1 MIRFACKQCG
11 QRHQRPDEAA
21 GSLIFCECGQANR
34 VPWEST
40 GAWPE
45 EAEEAEEAPQP
56 SRGPSDEDKNDRL
69 PQRSRSAAARRRPQ
83 RPRHPGRC
91 LDHQDCEAQH
101 RCSACGEEFCS
112 RCVVSFQGHML
123 CGPCKDHDM
132 RRRQRPAPVLPLAL
146 VAFILGLIST
156 PLVSC
161 LTISPMD
168 NSSFLEGRL
177 LWVGIWTILP
187 IVSLVLSLIAV
198 HQLEKQPE
206 RTGRSLALTG
216 VACAL
221 IGLFWSVSQAL
232 VILSHMV
239 QG

>member
-69 PQRSRSAAARRRPQ
+69 PQRSRSAAAGRRPQ

-101 RCSACGEEFCS
+101 RCRACGEEFCS

-132 RRRQRPAPVLPLAL
+132 SPPAA
-146 VAFILGLIST
+146 AGS
-156 PLVSC
+156 
-161 LTISPMD
+161 
-168 NSSFLEGRL
+168 
-177 LWVGIWTILP
+177 
-187 IVSLVLSLIAV
+187 
-198 HQLEKQPE
+198 
-206 RTGRSLALTG
+206 G
-216 VACAL
+216 VAAGPGCFYSGPDQHPACL
-221 IGLFWSVSQAL
+221 LPYHFPDG
-232 VILSHMV
+232 
-239 QG
+239 